1 MDVSGKLGGTV
12 VSRYFSKTLTAGSH
26 TLKITYRKDG
36 SGDVGYDGV
45 QVYAVSIP

>member
-1 MDVSGKLGGTV
+1 
-12 VSRYFSKTLTAGSH
+12 
-26 TLKITYRKDG
+26 LKITYRKDG